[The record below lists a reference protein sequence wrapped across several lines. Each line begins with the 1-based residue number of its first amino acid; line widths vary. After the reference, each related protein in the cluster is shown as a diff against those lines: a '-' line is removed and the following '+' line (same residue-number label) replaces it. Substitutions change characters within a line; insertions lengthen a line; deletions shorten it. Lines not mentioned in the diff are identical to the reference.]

1 MEKIVISVD
10 MAYAS
15 DLTDAVRLTKV
26 VDALGEDITAL
37 YAQFCETNGF
47 DLSNKSE
54 IENAAIPF
62 IKKFETLLP

>member
-26 VDALGEDITAL
+26 VDALGEDITVR
-37 YAQFCETNGF
+37 YAQFCEANGF

-62 IKKFETLLP
+62 IKKFEALLP